1 VTAPEVTLALTT
13 WRPRPEWLR
22 SAAADALAQTGC
34 DFELIVVDDGGDPP
48 AATLLADLD
57 DPRVRHLRLDHGGIA
72 AARNAAVA
80 AMRGRYV
87 RFLDDDDGFPPDG
100 TRRLLERAQGRD
112 DVLVYGRTVVCDEAL
127 RPRWTMESR
136 QEGDVTVASLLARF
150 NVRPGGILWP
160 RAVFDAAGGFDPEI
174 PMSEDWEMLQR
185 ALEHVEVR
193 RVDAPVH
200 LYRRH
205 ASARTRDHQA
215 GLRSARMIVE
225 RYFER
230 HPEQRG
236 TRLERRARAM
246 LEAVAARVL
255 ATRGEP
261 RAALRHARRALRL
274 DPLAF
279 AHESRQAASALR
291 GRIAGR
297 APVAA

>member
-1 VTAPEVTLALTT
+1 VIAPEVTLALTT
-13 WRPRPEWLR
+13 WQARPEWLR
-22 SAAADALAQTGC
+22 AAAAEALAQTGC
-34 DFELIVVDDGGDPP
+34 DFELIVVDDGSEPA
-48 AATLLADLD
+48 AATLLAELE
-57 DPRVRHLRLDHGGIA
+57 DPRLRHLRLEHGGIA

-100 TRRLLERAQGRD
+100 TRRLLEGAQGRD

-127 RPRWTMESR
+127 RPRWTMHAR

-160 RAVFDAAGGFDPEI
+160 RAVFATAGGFDPDI
-174 PMSEDWEMLQR
+174 PVSEDWEMLQR

-205 ASARTRDHQA
+205 GHARTRDHRA
-215 GLRSARMIVE
+215 GLRSARLIVE

-236 TRLERRARAM
+236 TRLERRAQAM

-261 RAALRHARRALRL
+261 REALRHASRAVRL

-291 GRIAGR
+291 GWIAGR

>member
-1 VTAPEVTLALTT
+1 VIAPEVTLALTT
-13 WRPRPEWLR
+13 WQARPDWLR
-22 SAAADALAQTGC
+22 AAAADALAQTGC
-34 DFELIVVDDGGDPP
+34 DFELIVVDDGSEPA
-48 AATLLADLD
+48 AATLLADLE
-57 DPRVRHLRLDHGGIA
+57 DPRLRHLRLEHGGIA

-100 TRRLLERAQGRD
+100 TRLLLERTQGRD

-127 RPRWTMESR
+127 RPRWTMHSR
-136 QEGDVTVASLLARF
+136 QQGDVTVDSLLARF
-150 NVRPGGILWP
+150 NVRPGGVLWP
-160 RAVFDAAGGFDPEI
+160 RAVFDAAGGFDPVV
-174 PMSEDWEMLQR
+174 PLSEDWDMLQR

-205 ASARTRDHQA
+205 GSARTRDHQA
-215 GLRSARMIVE
+215 GLRSAALVVE

-236 TRLERRARAM
+236 TRLERRAQAM

-291 GRIAGR
+291 GRIAR
-297 APVAA
+297 RVPVAA